1 MIECV
6 HRTSILWLHRLI
18 STAHTLSE
26 SDLRFIFVQWE
37 EAETCCP
44 SLQSTA
50 LTERVNESDTVPTIM
65 SVTVQTHDEVGL
77 THHSSHILTAGN
89 VLVLLSCSAYL
100 IFQQQL
106 AAVTCEIFRKVPV
119 FDRLVLHN

>member
-18 STAHTLSE
+18 SAAHTLSE

-44 SLQSTA
+44 SVQSTA

-89 VLVLLSCSAYL
+89 MLVLLSCSAYL
-100 IFQQQL
+100 IFQQQSH
-106 AAVTCEIFRKVPV
+106 VRSSEKFQFSTGSFCII
-119 FDRLVLHN
+119 D